1 MDAGAVATLRALRR
15 TRACG
20 WLLLGF
26 LPWWTVLIVVAVD
39 AAWSARRGD
48 WSLAAFLAF
57 SVAVFAAVAVGAS
70 LLF

>member
-1 MDAGAVATLRALRR
+1 MRERWPRFAHYAGLAL
-15 TRACG
+15 AG

-26 LPWWTVLIVVAVD
+26 LQWWAVLIVVAVD

-48 WSLAAFLAF
+48 WSLVAFLTF
-57 SVAVFAAVAVGAS
+57 SIAVFAAVAVGAS